1 MQKKTLLKGIENKNY
16 VEKISNNVVHMQ
28 GMIYVNDYYAQQKNK
43 QLAKL
48 DPVKDY
54 VSQFSAV
61 HEVVDQAEEDS
72 NVFGFAKALQEKMQK
87 NQVNITLKN
96 HLFSKM
102 TSIKASRQ
110 VAQGELTEEE
120 ATKEK

>member
-1 MQKKTLLKGIENKNY
+1 M
-16 VEKISNNVVHMQ
+16 
-28 GMIYVNDYYAQQKNK
+28 
-43 QLAKL
+43 
-48 DPVKDY
+48 
-54 VSQFSAV
+54 SQFSAV

-96 HLFSKM
+96 HLFAKM

-110 VAQGELTEEE
+110 VA
-120 ATKEK
+120 

>member
-1 MQKKTLLKGIENKNY
+1 MVGKTGTFQLPDETFYKRNLSKMNGIENKNY
-16 VEKISNNVVHMQ
+16 VEKISKNVVNMQ

-48 DPVKDY
+48 DPLKDY

-72 NVFGFAKALQEKMQK
+72 NVFGFAKALQEKMQT
-87 NQVNITLKN
+87 N
-96 HLFSKM
+96 
-102 TSIKASRQ
+102 
-110 VAQGELTEEE
+110 
-120 ATKEK
+120 